1 LPAGVSERNILSSL
15 RRASRIVLAVARQEA
30 HARAADAALTWQRVV
45 ACAQGP
51 VPPWPWTSFR
61 ASSRLAHALAMVRP
75 ARTLALCALAACAAP
90 LLAAS
95 PAAAQGSNR
104 AVFTASLNPLPNTT
118 GVNLGGNGFAR
129 VVFNTGASNAPR
141 GDNQFTLDFNTWR
154 VYSHAAS
161 SERD

>member
-1 LPAGVSERNILSSL
+1 
-15 RRASRIVLAVARQEA
+15 
-30 HARAADAALTWQRVV
+30 
-45 ACAQGP
+45 
-51 VPPWPWTSFR
+51 
-61 ASSRLAHALAMVRP
+61 MVRP
-75 ARTLALCALAACAAP
+75 ARTLALCALAACAAL

-141 GDNQFTLDFNTWR
+141 GDNQFKSSRSTSTTWR

>member
-1 LPAGVSERNILSSL
+1 
-15 RRASRIVLAVARQEA
+15 
-30 HARAADAALTWQRVV
+30 
-45 ACAQGP
+45 
-51 VPPWPWTSFR
+51 
-61 ASSRLAHALAMVRP
+61 MVRP